1 MTLTF
6 RFSPCVCT
14 VVSRLNEFSY
24 DGIPKDGAFLTPA
37 QGSAPVPGQKIF
49 CPRQSVTVTSPGFRP
64 EILSRE
70 RNGNF
75 RRSFVSSGS
84 QLAAWRRARVGKL
97 SWPTLITLAGK
108 CGLRLGFPVPG
119 PGVQAESQE
128 AHVTMSPCQCLCP
141 QSRPQSNLI
150 SGHRRTPAS
159 QIKSALDKEISHS
172 KTAEYKL
179 LELRVELRV

>member
-128 AHVTMSPCQCLCP
+128 AHVTMSVSVSFTCLSMCGVYNQP
-141 QSRPQSNLI
+141 NPFSVYVCK
-150 SGHRRTPAS
+150 PAS
-159 QIKSALDKEISHS
+159 LSL
-172 KTAEYKL
+172 
-179 LELRVELRV
+179 